1 MLTINLQDSLI
12 CVYLTPLI
20 HEPAFV
26 WKEIKYDALAKCR
39 HDAFILTISTDYI
52 SQIDRIKVQNQHVR
66 SIKEGITFEACE
78 SSK

>member
-20 HEPAFV
+20 HQPAFV

-52 SQIDRIKVQNQHVR
+52 SQIDRIKDTESTLTFNQRRHYL
-66 SIKEGITFEACE
+66 
-78 SSK
+78 

>member
-52 SQIDRIKVQNQHVR
+52 SQIDRIKDTESTRTFNQR
-66 SIKEGITFEACE
+66 RYYL
-78 SSK
+78 